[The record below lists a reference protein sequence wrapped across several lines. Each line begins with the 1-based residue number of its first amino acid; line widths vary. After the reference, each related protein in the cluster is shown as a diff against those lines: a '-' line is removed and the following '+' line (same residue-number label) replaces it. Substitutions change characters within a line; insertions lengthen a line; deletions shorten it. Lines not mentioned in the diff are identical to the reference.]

1 MPRASK
7 PEPGDIK
14 NNTLIIDNGA
24 YTIKAGY
31 VSASPD
37 VADCQIIPNCIV
49 RDSDKRIWVGSQLQ
63 QCKDFRELAF
73 RRPVDRGYL
82 VNWESERAIWG
93 HSFFSQASDLK
104 VRGMPFAMNHIAN
117 LEVRSS

>member
-1 MPRASK
+1 MPPRASK
-7 PEPGDIK
+7 AEASGIK
-14 NNTLIIDNGA
+14 DQTLIIDNGA
-24 YTIKAGY
+24 YTIKAGF

-37 VADCQIIPNCIV
+37 VSECQIIPNCIV

-93 HSFFSQASDLK
+93 YSFFSQNADLK
-104 VRGMPFAMNHIAN
+104 VQNKPMTFC
-117 LEVRSS
+117 